1 MTMDPHTELSG
12 IDGGCDF
19 QQNTSATP
27 CCDLSQQLQLEN
39 ACLRKIIGELLV
51 KNQKLRWAAEG
62 RIVEPGRRPTA
73 LETSASSAAS

>member
-12 IDGGCDF
+12 IDGACDLL
-19 QQNTSATP
+19 QNTSATP

-62 RIVEPGRRPTA
+62 YITEPGRFPWPR
-73 LETSASSAAS
+73 ETPASPAA